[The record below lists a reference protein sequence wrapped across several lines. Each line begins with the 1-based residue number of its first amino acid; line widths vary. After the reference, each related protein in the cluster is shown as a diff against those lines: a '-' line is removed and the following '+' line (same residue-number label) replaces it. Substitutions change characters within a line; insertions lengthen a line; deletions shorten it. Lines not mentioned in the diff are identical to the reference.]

1 MTHEG
6 QEEEGREVEE
16 VGSGGPFAP
25 PNSPLQRSLPRLRK
39 PLPLFSPYP
48 PAPLPQ
54 HPPPPPPSSP
64 HPPHHPMPSLALPHA
79 PHPQESV
86 VQHQGLQSFGRWE
99 LKCISATAAHRS
111 PSLHIFKQWIMW
123 CLLLLPLSQSFT
135 SLLSFPPFC
144 PHPLTLNRGEV
155 YIWSALMDQLLL
167 LFFFSFVLTMS
178 RDEIWETTFFSFCS
192 LLFIIL
198 I

>member
-111 PSLHIFKQWIMW
+111 PYFTYSNSELCDVCCCFH
-123 CLLLLPLSQSFT
+123 CPNLSPHFLV
-135 SLLSFPPFC
+135 SLLSVLTPSPSTKVRFIFDQHLWTSCYSYFFP
-144 PHPLTLNRGEV
+144 
-155 YIWSALMDQLLL
+155 
-167 LFFFSFVLTMS
+167 FVLTMS
-178 RDEIWETTFFSFCS
+178 RDEIWETTSFSFCS